1 MSLQLVGNPSRQL
14 SSSPVVYSARRM
26 FGTSGLFSFH
36 RVQWKN
42 MTAYIL
48 FVLVCSDHFMDT
60 SYDQL
65 QIPVLEAAVR
75 ALQVTE
81 TRRLSRRC

>member
-1 MSLQLVGNPSRQL
+1 
-14 SSSPVVYSARRM
+14 
-26 FGTSGLFSFH
+26 
-36 RVQWKN
+36 

-48 FVLVCSDHFMDT
+48 FVLVCSDNFMDT

>member
-1 MSLQLVGNPSRQL
+1 
-14 SSSPVVYSARRM
+14 
-26 FGTSGLFSFH
+26 
-36 RVQWKN
+36 

-81 TRRLSRRC
+81 TRRLFRRC